1 MCADLIESAQSVSPA
16 SATVG
21 KSLRLFLAL
30 WPDDD
35 VRGQLAAL
43 GGRWMWPA
51 GSVLYQPGDWHV
63 TLHFIGAV
71 GADRVDAISSGLDV
85 PLEPF
90 ELRLDQP
97 QVWPRGVAVLC
108 AGTVPHQLRQLHD
121 RIGAALQALG
131 LPVDARPYRAH
142 VTLARRAAGA
152 VAPQGVV
159 PLHWRARGYALVV
172 STGEKGQRYRMLRRY
187 GGCGQD

>member
-1 MCADLIESAQSVSPA
+1 M
-16 SATVG
+16 VG

-35 VRGQLAAL
+35 VREQLAVQRGL
-43 GGRWMWPA
+43 WTWPA
-51 GSVLYQPGDWHV
+51 EGAVYQPGDWHV
-63 TLHFIGAV
+63 TLHFIGTV

-172 STGEKGQRYRMLRRY
+172 STGEKGQRYRVLRQYSGRT
-187 GGCGQD
+187 QN

>member
-1 MCADLIESAQSVSPA
+1 
-16 SATVG
+16 VG
-21 KSLRLFLAL
+21 QPLRLFLAL

-35 VRGQLAAL
+35 VRVQLAAQVC
-43 GGRWMWPA
+43 RWTWPA
-51 GSVLYQPGDWHV
+51 GSVLYQPSDWHV

-71 GADRVDAISSGLDV
+71 GADWVDAISSELDV
-85 PLEPF
+85 PFEPF

-152 VAPQGVV
+152 VVPPGVAP
-159 PLHWRARGYALVV
+159 PRWRARGYALVV
-172 STGEKGQRYRMLRRY
+172 STGEKGQRYRVLRQYSGRT
-187 GGCGQD
+187 QN